1 MNCSSFWNRDS
12 CWVEARIGRRT
23 WENYP
28 SNCAHLGIHLCL
40 LCQFSWFQTR
50 SELKRFRETW
60 QGPTNQLSKIWC
72 GQFMGS
78 STGTLSR
85 SLSVGTPD
93 DAYDF
98 CCGFRN
104 GYFWGPFSGGF
115 RLTFPSWDFTC
126 WHTHMSFIIFIDL
139 YVSLSSRKILS
150 CNLRQKQADLSRLV
164 AISCGSN

>member
-60 QGPTNQLSKIWC
+60 QGPTNQLCQKS
-72 GQFMGS
+72 GVGS
-78 STGTLSR
+78 SWAVLLEHFRDHFLLEPLMMHMTFAVAFATAIFGVHFQGASAWPSRAEISLAVAYSHELHHLYR
-85 SLSVGTPD
+85 SL
-93 DAYDF
+93 
-98 CCGFRN
+98 R
-104 GYFWGPFSGGF
+104 
-115 RLTFPSWDFTC
+115 
-126 WHTHMSFIIFIDL
+126 IFI
-139 YVSLSSRKILS
+139 
-150 CNLRQKQADLSRLV
+150 Q
-164 AISCGSN
+164 